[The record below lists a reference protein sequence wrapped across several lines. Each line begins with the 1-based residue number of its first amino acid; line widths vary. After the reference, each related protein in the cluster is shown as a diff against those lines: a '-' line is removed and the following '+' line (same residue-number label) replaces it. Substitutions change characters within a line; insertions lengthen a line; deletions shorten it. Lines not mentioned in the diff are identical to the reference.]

1 MLLHSVHVA
10 LLDVISVL
18 DLELGL
24 SLRRLL
30 LRLAHLHR
38 GDHLLGAELAL
49 FLLKISLFLSN
60 DVLRKSDIRA
70 FLALK
75 VHSRSHLALLTYLP
89 GALHSLKLLLF
100 DPSISLV

>member
-1 MLLHSVHVA
+1 MHHLLLLHLQLRQGLLVLVVNGVLLLHAVLVA
-10 LLDVISVL
+10 LLDVVFV
-18 DLELGL
+18 LELKFGL

-60 DVLRKSDIRA
+60 DVL
-70 FLALK
+70 
-75 VHSRSHLALLTYLP
+75 
-89 GALHSLKLLLF
+89 
-100 DPSISLV
+100 